1 MTENQNAIDREE
13 KEQTVEISIS
23 SLYELKKSAERE
35 LTVKSEEDWVGE
47 TRNDLQKALFEA
59 NSVTREIYAGNHV
72 E

>member
-1 MTENQNAIDREE
+1 MTKEEDALSSGE

-35 LTVKSEEDWVGE
+35 LTVRSEEDWVGE
-47 TRNDLQKALFEA
+47 TMSDLQNALSEA
-59 NSVTREIYAGNHV
+59 NSLTKEIYGGNHA